1 MSDSSFSPK
10 LKAREK
16 GVDDVTME
24 QPGENRIQ
32 HYINPRNVLQD
43 FVYTIIISTVI
54 AAFLTVTG
62 ITTKSFLI
70 NFVMSQSFGM
80 PICSTVLFLLWMLK
94 PNKISSFALIFVIGI
109 GGGTLIGLQTGPF
122 VLRQIFSIVL
132 EQPEKGLLQTL
143 ILAITFGSVASYFF
157 YSRARLRVSEEE
169 IQQEKIKRLS
179 SEKEALEANLRLLQA
194 QIEPHFLFNTLSN
207 ILSLIDTNPANGKSM
222 LVDLIHYLRTSLSRT
237 FPDQITLDREIDM
250 IKAYLNI
257 QKIRMGERL
266 HFQIELPEALRE
278 HPFPPMLLQPLVENA
293 VKHGL
298 EPKMEGGEIMIQ
310 AAEEDDLIR
319 IEVTDTGLGFS
330 SFQGGGVGIGNVKER
345 IRLLYGGKGRLILEE
360 NKPNGARAIVEVP
373 KHDVQGHHCG

>member
-1 MSDSSFSPK
+1 MSDSSFSLK

-24 QPGENRIQ
+24 QPGENRIR

-70 NFVMSQSFGM
+70 NFVMSQSFGI

-132 EQPEKGLLQTL
+132 EQAEKGLLQTL

-157 YSRARLRVSEEE
+157 YSRARLRVSEEQ

-179 SEKEALEANLRLLQA
+179 SEKGALEANLRLLQA
-194 QIEPHFLFNTLSN
+194 QVEPHFLFNTLSN

-237 FPDQITLDREIDM
+237 FPGQITLDREIDM

-319 IEVTDTGLGFS
+319 IEVRDTGLGFS
-330 SFQGGGVGIGNVKER
+330 SFQGTGVGIGNVKER
-345 IRLLYGGKGRLILEE
+345 IQLLYGGKGRLKLEE
-360 NKPNGARAIVEVP
+360 NKPNGVRAIVEVP
-373 KHDVQGHHCG
+373 KHVVQGHHC

>member
-1 MSDSSFSPK
+1 MSHSLFEPK
-10 LKAREK
+10 PKAREK
-16 GVDDVTME
+16 GVDDVKME
-24 QPGENRIQ
+24 QSGKEHIQ
-32 HYINPRNVLQD
+32 HYINPRNVFKD
-43 FVYTIIISTVI
+43 FVYTIIISTGI

-70 NFVMSQSFGM
+70 NFVMSQSFGI
-80 PICSTVLFLLWMLK
+80 PICSTVLFLLWILR
-94 PNKISSFALIFVIGI
+94 PNKISSFAFIFVIGI
-109 GGGTLIGLQTGPF
+109 GGGTLIGLQAGPF
-122 VLRQIFSIVL
+122 ILRQIFSIVL
-132 EQPEKGLLQTL
+132 DHAQKDLLQTL

-157 YSRARLRVSEEE
+157 YSRARLKVSEEE

-194 QIEPHFLFNTLSN
+194 QVEPHFLFNTLSN

-237 FPDQITLDREIDM
+237 FPDRITLDREIDM

-266 HFQIELPEALRE
+266 HFQIELPEAIRE

-298 EPKMEGGEIMIQ
+298 EPKIVGGEILIQ

-319 IEVTDTGLGFS
+319 IEVRDTGLGFS
-330 SFQGGGVGIGNVKER
+330 SFQGTGVGIGNVKER
-345 IRLLYGGKGRLILEE
+345 IQLLYGGRGRLRLEE
-360 NKPNGARAIVEVP
+360 NKPNGVRAIVEVP
-373 KHDVQGHHCG
+373 KHDVQGHHC